1 MNLNLQQHPCCL
13 CAGYNVTSLHPL
25 LLNFIHLYR
34 AGLLLPWL
42 QCWSLSSCS
51 VRLMAS
57 VWTIDTTLILFLW
70 VQWLLSIN
78 PRHTC
83 AAALTHSTHTHTHAY
98 SGVRRWLYNSVD
110 VSCLTQMALSS
121 RLRELLSWRFTQF
134 TRPTYLAPRDLTA
147 RFFGCNSLQI

>member
-13 CAGYNVTSLHPL
+13 CAGYDVTSLPPL
-25 LLNFIHLYR
+25 LLNFIH
-34 AGLLLPWL
+34 LLLPWL

-83 AAALTHSTHTHTHAY
+83 AAALTHSTHTHTCLQRCTALT
-98 SGVRRWLYNSVD
+98 LYNSVD